1 MSGTDLYDH
10 LFKIL
15 IIGDSGVGKSN
26 ILLRYV
32 DGMFSEEFISTI
44 GVDFR
49 IHTLQIENKNV
60 KLQLWD
66 TAGQDRF
73 KSIVQSYYRGAAGI
87 LVVYDVTNRESF
99 ENINQWINEVQRLSS
114 EAQLV
119 LVANKIDLS
128 DKAKV
133 TSEEGKSLALQ
144 FGIPFFEVSAKSNS
158 NIDEC
163 ILTIAKT
170 LVNKEKHD
178 IIINDPFNPN
188 LKKNQ
193 KKTTCC

>member
-73 KSIVQSYYRGAAGI
+73 KSIVQSYY
-87 LVVYDVTNRESF
+87 
-99 ENINQWINEVQRLSS
+99 SS
-114 EAQLV
+114 RY
-119 LVANKIDLS
+119 
-128 DKAKV
+128 
-133 TSEEGKSLALQ
+133 
-144 FGIPFFEVSAKSNS
+144 
-158 NIDEC
+158 
-163 ILTIAKT
+163 
-170 LVNKEKHD
+170 
-178 IIINDPFNPN
+178 
-188 LKKNQ
+188 
-193 KKTTCC
+193 TCCI

>member
-1 MSGTDLYDH
+1 M
-10 LFKIL
+10 
-15 IIGDSGVGKSN
+15 
-26 ILLRYV
+26 
-32 DGMFSEEFISTI
+32 
-44 GVDFR
+44 
-49 IHTLQIENKNV
+49 
-60 KLQLWD
+60 
-66 TAGQDRF
+66 
-73 KSIVQSYYRGAAGI
+73 
-87 LVVYDVTNRESF
+87 
-99 ENINQWINEVQRLSS
+99 
-114 EAQLV
+114 
-119 LVANKIDLS
+119 S

-170 LVNKEKHD
+170 LVNKAKYD